1 MKKSLRSI
9 LAFLLAIT
17 TIFALAACG
26 NSAAP
31 STGDAST
38 QPSNNAAP
46 AENSAEAPAHKDEV
60 IIGFNAV
67 PSNFDPLNGFSNG
80 VQMLYAALV

>member
-1 MKKSLRSI
+1 MKKNLRSI

-31 STGDAST
+31 STGGAST

-46 AENSAEAPAHKDEV
+46 AENSVEAPAHKDEV

-67 PSNFDPLNGFSNG
+67 PSNFDP
-80 VQMLYAALV
+80 

>member
-60 IIGFNAV
+60 IMKCTPSQGHFN
-67 PSNFDPLNGFSNG
+67 SEG
-80 VQMLYAALV
+80 